1 MDRLFTLTARDFKE
15 TGYEAEDWIHVAPLR
30 ALVNTAINLPVP

>member
-1 MDRLFTLTARDFKE
+1 MDRLFTPTARDFKE
-15 TGYEAEDWIHVAPLR
+15 TGYEAEDWIHVASLR